1 MHATVPVL
9 GGEWSDSRVSQF
21 IADEVEQRSDC
32 VFLLENMRVDLSV
45 YCIPYNEFL

>member
-9 GGEWSDSRVSQF
+9 GGEWSGNRV
-21 IADEVEQRSDC
+21 IADKVEQHSDC
-32 VFLLENMRVDLSV
+32 VFLQENMRVDLSV